1 MRNHTWIK
9 SAPDSPFA
17 RLPRGA
23 AKTAA
28 ATEGMSTRYIKMA
41 WRIEQVAPD
50 LVDSVI
56 AGEISLVAANR
67 ALRDR
72 MRRASR
78 LQGIIREGFSAE
90 QKHDLARKA
99 EVAAPD
105 FPARVRRWWLAVLA
119 VVAIPAETTINEVNM
134 KSDGALL
141 EAQAAIGAAI
151 HGFDPVSQ

>member
-9 SAPDSPFA
+9 STPDSPFA

-28 ATEGMSTRYIKMA
+28 ATAEVSARYIKMA
-41 WRIEQVAPD
+41 WRIKQAAPD
-50 LVDSVI
+50 LADAVI

-78 LQGIIREGFSAE
+78 LHGIIHDGFREE

-99 EVAAPD
+99 EAAPPD
-105 FPARVRRWWLAVLA
+105 CPARVRRWWLAVLA
-119 VVAIPAETTINEVNM
+119 VAAIPAETTITEASM